1 VLEEVRMAVHRHSM
15 YDVDSAD
22 DEDGE
27 DGEGN
32 EMFEDGSFD
41 SGEVF

>member
-1 VLEEVRMAVHRHSM
+1 VLEAVRMAAHRHSI
-15 YDVDSAD
+15 YDVDSAN

-27 DGEGN
+27 DGDEN